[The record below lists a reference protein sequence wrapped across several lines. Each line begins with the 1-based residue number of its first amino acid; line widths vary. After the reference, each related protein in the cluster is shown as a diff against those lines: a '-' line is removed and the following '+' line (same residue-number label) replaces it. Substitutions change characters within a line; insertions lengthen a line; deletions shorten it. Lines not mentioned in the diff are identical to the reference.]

1 MGENSLRFLL
11 MEGSIRLRIRVL
23 VCGNSALAF
32 LPRVSPFLFPAHTLH
47 PPLQGG
53 QMDPLKNS
61 NWIDGAWHEGAKGRT
76 HGAT

>member
-32 LPRVSPFLFPAHTLH
+32 LPRVSPFLVPAHTLH

-53 QMDPLKNS
+53 QAGLPVPSQSLVPTP
-61 NWIDGAWHEGAKGRT
+61 EVLPYL
-76 HGAT
+76 